1 MRVFIAIS
9 IVVASVSSAS
19 AQFAMDHGHAADAAR
34 AARAAQAAADAKA
47 AAIAS
52 GAPLS
57 PSQQTNFY
65 VGSGGTVKIAPRTAE
80 ELKADE
86 AAQAAWQQATETY
99 LAYRRAGGVSQSSQ
113 SQLFAGVAQA
123 VQQNNEAEAAQRL
136 NQLLEPDDPPQFTTL
151 IRQLQAVLAG
161 VRDPALAADP
171 ELSYGNAA
179 ELQFLLEALGQGNP
193 EGGQE

>member
-65 VGSGGTVKIAPRTAE
+65 VGSGGTVKISPRTAE

-86 AAQAAWQQATETY
+86 AAQTAWKERCRPTVVEDRDG
-99 LAYRRAGGVSQSSQ
+99 LRRVKYAERDCDLSRFNTAG
-113 SQLFAGVAQA
+113 
-123 VQQNNEAEAAQRL
+123 N
-136 NQLLEPDDPPQFTTL
+136 
-151 IRQLQAVLAG
+151 
-161 VRDPALAADP
+161 
-171 ELSYGNAA
+171 
-179 ELQFLLEALGQGNP
+179 
-193 EGGQE
+193 

>member
-57 PSQQTNFY
+57 PSQHTDFY

-86 AAQAAWQQATETY
+86 AAQAAWKERCRPTVVEDRDG
-99 LAYRRAGGVSQSSQ
+99 LRRVKYAERDCDLSRFNTAG
-113 SQLFAGVAQA
+113 
-123 VQQNNEAEAAQRL
+123 N
-136 NQLLEPDDPPQFTTL
+136 
-151 IRQLQAVLAG
+151 
-161 VRDPALAADP
+161 
-171 ELSYGNAA
+171 
-179 ELQFLLEALGQGNP
+179 
-193 EGGQE
+193 

>member
-19 AQFAMDHGHAADAAR
+19 AQFAMDHGHAADAAQ
-34 AARAAQAAADAKA
+34 AARASRAAADAKA

-65 VGSGGTVKIAPRTAE
+65 VGNRGTVKIAPRTAE

-86 AAQAAWQQATETY
+86 AAQTAWNERCRPTVVEDRDG
-99 LAYRRAGGVSQSSQ
+99 LRRVKYAERDCDLSRFNTAG
-113 SQLFAGVAQA
+113 
-123 VQQNNEAEAAQRL
+123 N
-136 NQLLEPDDPPQFTTL
+136 
-151 IRQLQAVLAG
+151 
-161 VRDPALAADP
+161 
-171 ELSYGNAA
+171 
-179 ELQFLLEALGQGNP
+179 
-193 EGGQE
+193 

>member
-34 AARAAQAAADAKA
+34 SARAAQAAADAKA
-47 AAIAS
+47 SAIAS

-86 AAQAAWQQATETY
+86 AAQAAWKERCRPVVVEDREG
-99 LAYRRAGGVSQSSQ
+99 LRRVRYAERDCDLSRFNTAG
-113 SQLFAGVAQA
+113 
-123 VQQNNEAEAAQRL
+123 N
-136 NQLLEPDDPPQFTTL
+136 
-151 IRQLQAVLAG
+151 
-161 VRDPALAADP
+161 
-171 ELSYGNAA
+171 
-179 ELQFLLEALGQGNP
+179 
-193 EGGQE
+193 

>member
-1 MRVFIAIS
+1 MRVFITIS
-9 IVVASVSSAS
+9 VVLASVSSAS

-86 AAQAAWQQATETY
+86 AAQAAWKERCRPTVVEDRDG
-99 LAYRRAGGVSQSSQ
+99 LRRVKYAERDCDLSRFNTAG
-113 SQLFAGVAQA
+113 
-123 VQQNNEAEAAQRL
+123 N
-136 NQLLEPDDPPQFTTL
+136 
-151 IRQLQAVLAG
+151 
-161 VRDPALAADP
+161 
-171 ELSYGNAA
+171 
-179 ELQFLLEALGQGNP
+179 
-193 EGGQE
+193 

>member
-19 AQFAMDHGHAADAAR
+19 AQFAMDHGRAADAAQ
-34 AARAAQAAADAKA
+34 AARASQAAADAKA

-65 VGSGGTVKIAPRTAE
+65 VGNRCTVKIAPRMAE

-86 AAQAAWQQATETY
+86 AAQTAWTERCRPIVVEDREG
-99 LAYRRAGGVSQSSQ
+99 LRRVKYAERDCDLSRFNTAG
-113 SQLFAGVAQA
+113 
-123 VQQNNEAEAAQRL
+123 N
-136 NQLLEPDDPPQFTTL
+136 
-151 IRQLQAVLAG
+151 
-161 VRDPALAADP
+161 
-171 ELSYGNAA
+171 
-179 ELQFLLEALGQGNP
+179 
-193 EGGQE
+193 

>member
-86 AAQAAWQQATETY
+86 AAQAAWSARCRPTVVEDRDG
-99 LAYRRAGGVSQSSQ
+99 LRRVKYAERDCDLSRFNTAG
-113 SQLFAGVAQA
+113 
-123 VQQNNEAEAAQRL
+123 N
-136 NQLLEPDDPPQFTTL
+136 
-151 IRQLQAVLAG
+151 
-161 VRDPALAADP
+161 
-171 ELSYGNAA
+171 
-179 ELQFLLEALGQGNP
+179 
-193 EGGQE
+193 